1 MGTDGAIEITLIPYG
16 EGMWFRDPMKEKMGE
31 QAASGETWKA
41 GATVGTDTLEQGEGL
56 PLVPQLRDLSGS
68 DVGFI
73 EKEFEYAKRWMYRK
87 GIMAPTE
94 AKDPEYVELESFLID
109 VRDGGKPKADIEV
122 GLQDSVSVM
131 LSNLAMDEERKVY
144 FAEIEQMGKDGVE
157 VTTAGSAEK
166 ADD

>member
-1 MGTDGAIEITLIPYG
+1 PGGEKLQYSSITTNRHLEGRRIPGDGCREVIMGTDGAIEITLIPYG

-73 EKEFEYAKRWMYRK
+73 EKEFEY
-87 GIMAPTE
+87 
-94 AKDPEYVELESFLID
+94 
-109 VRDGGKPKADIEV
+109 
-122 GLQDSVSVM
+122 
-131 LSNLAMDEERKVY
+131 
-144 FAEIEQMGKDGVE
+144 
-157 VTTAGSAEK
+157 
-166 ADD
+166 